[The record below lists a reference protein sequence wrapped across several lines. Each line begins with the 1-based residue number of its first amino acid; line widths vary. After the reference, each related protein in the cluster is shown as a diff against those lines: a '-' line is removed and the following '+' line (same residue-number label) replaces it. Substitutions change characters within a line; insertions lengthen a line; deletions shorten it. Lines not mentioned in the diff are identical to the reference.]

1 MAEKD
6 LKINKE
12 PKILKLEEL
21 LVDGVEVE
29 VPITFDYPTANVI
42 VPVSAIIRPLTTVE
56 WEEATTKSIRHDNKG
71 FTLEI
76 ISKGLLNDDGDPLNP
91 QLLKGMPM
99 GVVNEIY
106 KQVADISGIREDKEE
121 QYRLTRELMG
131 F

>member
-29 VPITFDYPTANVI
+29 VPITFDYPTANGI

-56 WEEATTKSIRHDNKG
+56 WEEATTKSIRNDNKG

-76 ISKGLLNDDGDPLNP
+76 IGKGLLNDDGEPLNP
-91 QLLKGMPM
+91 ELLKGMPI